1 MKRVLIP
8 LMLLCAACS
17 QGPAPGVV
25 ATTDHFDLREDEVM
39 EVAVVLE
46 SAQPAADRSGRIETI
61 RRAARSIAIEKL
73 VLGTIDDPVLFEDRY
88 AADLARL
95 RRDAVIGAYLQTEIY
110 PALELDP
117 TEVDGYIEEHAEN
130 LSVEGMWL
138 VSHIFRKYREPDG
151 VEGATRL
158 LDEIADR
165 ARAGEAFGLLAEELS
180 QSESR
185 SAQGKLG
192 WIRRG
197 RLAEPVEEVVFGLA
211 TGEISAPVDL
221 GSGAAIFW
229 IQERID
235 AREFRADDVR
245 PLVERRLMIR
255 QANDLIREVIP
266 DEPPGEDWIVI
277 ESDRVLS
284 EIPTRPATD
293 IVVKIDEFEV
303 TAVEFRDRVTDQ
315 RATDLR
321 LGVFDISVVDAYE
334 EVVLHELLYRHLT
347 ASGEGV
353 GGEVSDR
360 LASLENELTVERRA
374 QELIREMAAADA
386 EAIERFFEANRH
398 LYQTPFLLELR
409 MLSIPVGARPGAQVR
424 GLEAASLRVS
434 SGKESLEEAAERL
447 GGQVVDLGLVSIEQL
462 GAMDP
467 KVPRLVLDV
476 GAGGATVPFQLNR
489 RLNLIEVVGRQEPR
503 EREFDAVRER
513 VVDDYVHRHQQ
524 EIYAELVEEL
534 LEDAGFVFFED
545 RAVAILDRQ
554 GVAETP
560 SGS

>member
-1 MKRVLIP
+1 MLIP

-25 ATTDHFDLREDEVM
+25 ATTDSFDLGEDEVM
-39 EVAVVLE
+39 PVAAVLE
-46 SAQPAADRSGRIETI
+46 SAQPAADRSGRIEAI

-73 VLGTIDDPVLFEDRY
+73 VLGTIDDPALFEDRY

-95 RRDAVIGAYLQTEIY
+95 RRDAVIGWYLQTEIY
-110 PALELDP
+110 PALELEP
-117 TEVDGYIEEHAEN
+117 AEVDGYIEEHAEN
-130 LSVEGMWL
+130 LSVEGMRL

-151 VEGATRL
+151 VEGTTRVL
-158 LDEIADR
+158 EEIADR

-185 SAQGKLG
+185 SAQGQLG

-211 TGEISAPVDL
+211 PGEISAPVDL

-229 IQERID
+229 IQDRVD
-235 AREFRADDVR
+235 AREFRSDDVR

-255 QANDLIREVIP
+255 QANELMREVIP

-284 EIPTRPATD
+284 EIPTRHPTD
-293 IVVKIDEFEV
+293 IVVKIEEFEV
-303 TAVEFRDRVTDQ
+303 TAGEFRDRVTDQ

-334 EVVLHELLYRHLT
+334 EVVLHELLYRHLM
-347 ASGEGV
+347 ASGESV
-353 GGEVSDR
+353 GDEVADR
-360 LASLENELTVERRA
+360 LAGLENEVIVERRA

-409 MLSIPVGARPGAQVR
+409 MVSIPVGARPGAQVR

-434 SGKESLEEAAERL
+434 SGKETLEEAAERF
-447 GGQVVDLGLVSIEQL
+447 GGRVADLGPVSIEQL
-462 GAMDP
+462 RAMDP

-476 GAGGATVPFQLNR
+476 GASGATVPFQLNR

-503 EREFDAVRER
+503 EQEFEAVRDR
-513 VVDDYVHRHQQ
+513 VVDDFVHRHQQ